1 MSSSNKF
8 EYYFETAD
16 GTNQEG
22 FVTANTH
29 QNAIKK
35 IKKENKKLKIT
46 YLDVQPLWELWL
58 TTTLY
63 AKVMHTGKK
72 MATISQQPLMART
85 TSTGQMLLGLI
96 LNPVV
101 ELISLMYINC
111 MIAYMES
118 KQHSDS
124 YLTKLVKLPFN
135 SMHESTLDLF
145 CGDTNLTEDSEEQ
158 MAEEFASEIEQ
169 KAAHFEVTVD
179 YYMAEFM

>member
-16 GTNQEG
+16 GNSMEG
-22 FVTANTH
+22 YIVANNH

-96 LNPVV
+96 LNPLV

-118 KQHSDS
+118 KQHNDS
-124 YLTKLVKLPFN
+124 YLTKLAKLPFN

-145 CGDTNLTEDSEEQ
+145 CGDTNSDAVDAQ

-169 KAAHFEVTVD
+169 KAAHLEVTVD
-179 YYMAEFM
+179 YYMQEFM